1 MLDRMARANEDCY
14 FDVLKAIWTPYENRM
29 FNESK
34 MMEKQAIKLFDA
46 GKDEEAKK
54 LISDFVQAYCDKSW
68 DIAKGLQGVFKE
80 LNKVVPGPKVNLI
93 DPEGVSNKN
102 AKVILFQ

>member
-14 FDVLKAIWTPYENRM
+14 FDVLRAIWTPFEARM
-29 FNESK
+29 FNENK
-34 MMEKQAIKLFDA
+34 MMEKKAAKLFKD

-54 LISDFVQAYCDKSW
+54 LVSDFVQLYCDKSW
-68 DIAKGLQGVFKE
+68 NVAKGLQGVFKE

-93 DPEGVSNKN
+93 DPDGVSNKN
-102 AKVILFQ
+102 AKVVLFQ